1 MDEVVFIVSGFSAH
15 MMMYGRDKSKIREP
29 GRWKEKNKKRKHT
42 GIFVRKRE
50 RERERKIENSE
61 EREKERIK
69 RTSRRKYNI
78 RRIRALAHIQST
90 TSRARGNT

>member
-1 MDEVVFIVSGFSAH
+1 MLERKDEEEKTR
-15 MMMYGRDKSKIREP
+15 YGDFR
-29 GRWKEKNKKRKHT
+29 KK
-42 GIFVRKRE
+42 E